1 MSKKQSI
8 VDLRSDTL
16 TLPSKAMRKAM
27 AAAEVGDDVFGEDPA
42 VNALQER
49 AAALLGK
56 EAALFVPSGTMA
68 NLLAIATQTVPGDSV
83 LLHEDAHPFQYE
95 TGGMSMVAGVMPK
108 TLTGPQGL
116 LTPESVSDG
125 IMLTRDSHRSHTT
138 LVSIEQ
144 TTNRGGGACYSKES
158 IKAIGA
164 LCEERG
170 IRLHC
175 DGARIF
181 NAVVADGVDPAAYA
195 APCHTVSFCF
205 SKGLGCPVGSVLAGD
220 KETIEKAH
228 RYRKMFGGGMRQAG
242 ILAAAAEYALDNNV
256 ERLADDHRRVTALRE
271 ALEAIPNVTLPLPSP
286 TNILFIDVADAPDF
300 ADRCNVRGVRL
311 LPFSPTRLRAVF
323 HLDIDDDGLQR
334 AIDVMTATA
343 RQYATAK

>member
-1 MSKKQSI
+1 MSTKQSI

-16 TLPSKAMRKAM
+16 TSPSKAMRKAM
-27 AAAEVGDDVFGEDPA
+27 AAAEVGDDVFGEDPS

-49 AAALLGK
+49 VAQSLGK
-56 EAALFVPSGTMA
+56 AAALFVPSGTMA
-68 NLLAIATQTVPGDSV
+68 NLLAITAQTKPGDSV

-95 TGGMSMVAGVMPK
+95 GGGMSMVAGVMPK

-116 LTPESVSDG
+116 LTPESVAEG
-125 IMLTRDSHRSHTT
+125 IMLARDPHRSHTT

-144 TTNRGGGACYSKES
+144 TTNRGGGACYSTES
-158 IKAIGA
+158 IKSIGA
-164 LCEERG
+164 LCDKHG

-175 DGARIF
+175 DGARLF
-181 NAVVADGVDPAAYA
+181 NAVVADGVDAATYS

-205 SKGLGCPVGSVLAGD
+205 SKGLGCPAGSVLAGD

-228 RYRKMFGGGMRQAG
+228 RYRKMLGGGMRQVG
-242 ILAAAAEYALDNNV
+242 ILAAAAEYALDHNI
-256 ERLADDHRRVTALRE
+256 ERLAEDHRRTAALRE
-271 ALEAIPNVTLPLPSP
+271 ALEGIPKISLPLPSP
-286 TNILFIDVADAPDF
+286 TNILFIDVPNAPDF
-300 ADRCNVRGVRL
+300 ADRCNVRGVRV

-323 HLDIDDDGLQR
+323 HLDVDDNGLQR

-343 RQYATAK
+343 RQYASA